1 MKQKQKA
8 LNISLL
14 LLPYER
20 IKIMHSNLSLSLV
33 NVAEASPRR
42 YLEKQLQS
50 LEDSFRLRSNSKEVK
65 YDLPFLVVQRVDDI

>member
-1 MKQKQKA
+1 
-8 LNISLL
+8 
-14 LLPYER
+14 
-20 IKIMHSNLSLSLV
+20 MHSNLSLSLV